1 MQIFLTLG
9 SILFLLI
16 LHISEPGV
24 ILEKSE
30 QPLLGD
36 RFVMEK
42 GMFVYKFCD
51 TCKIIKDSGTQH
63 CDDCR
68 RCVNG
73 FHHHCP
79 FVSNCV
85 GRDNLKYFRCLLGC
99 LHVLECTSV
108 MGYLGFIMNNR
119 VGYVQWIIAA
129 GGIGAGYLVE
139 CYLILISVCCS
150 CFRVR

>member
-1 MQIFLTLG
+1 MQIFLTLA
-9 SILFLLI
+9 SILSILI

-24 ILEKSE
+24 VLEKSE

-51 TCKIIKDSGTQH
+51 SCRIIKDSGTQH
-63 CDDCR
+63 CDECR

-99 LHVLECTSV
+99 LHVLECASV
-108 MGYLGFIMNNR
+108 MGYLELIMNSR
-119 VGYVQWIIAA
+119 VEYGEWILAAA
-129 GGIGAGYLVE
+129 GMGMGYLVE